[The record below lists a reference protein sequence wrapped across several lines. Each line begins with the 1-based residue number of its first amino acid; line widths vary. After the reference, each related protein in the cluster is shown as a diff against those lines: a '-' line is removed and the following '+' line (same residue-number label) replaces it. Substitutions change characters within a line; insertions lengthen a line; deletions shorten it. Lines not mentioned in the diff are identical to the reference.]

1 MLQSSPR
8 SMMTPITARSAY
20 TARSGAQGPERWSRR
35 RTLAFIV
42 VTNGTIWGMI
52 AWSLAAM
59 MNR

>member
-1 MLQSSPR
+1 MLQRTPR
-8 SMMTPITARSAY
+8 SMMHPVSPRNAY
-20 TARSGAQGPERWSRR
+20 PTRPEDSDRWSRR

>member
-1 MLQSSPR
+1 MMHPVSPR
-8 SMMTPITARSAY
+8 NAY
-20 TARSGAQGPERWSRR
+20 PTRPEDSDRWSRR